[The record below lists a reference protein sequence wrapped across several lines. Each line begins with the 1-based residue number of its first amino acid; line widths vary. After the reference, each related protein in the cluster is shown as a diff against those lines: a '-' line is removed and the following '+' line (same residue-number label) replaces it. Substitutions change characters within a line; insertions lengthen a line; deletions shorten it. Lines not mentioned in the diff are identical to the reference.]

1 MKILNYIF
9 LFFSIIIFLILNSLV
24 DFFSLNIYVIIL
36 YINSILLI
44 VLNKPYYLIKGIL
57 SIISISIFLYLIW
70 ILIVHLNLNPISPNF
85 NTIFSELNSNLLK

>member
-9 LFFSIIIFLILNSLV
+9 LFFSIIIFLILNSLG

-85 NTIFSELNSNLLK
+85 NTSFSSLNSNLLE

>member
-9 LFFSIIIFLILNSLV
+9 LFFSIIIFLILNSLG

-57 SIISISIFLYLIW
+57 IIISISIFLYLIW

-85 NTIFSELNSNLLK
+85 NTSFS